1 MFNRN
6 SLAGG
11 EKLLHFEKMADI
23 LRKNCVALIGTLR
36 KQEYLCDLLV
46 SRRVLSEEDRDE
58 VLCEK
63 TNSRKNRLLLD
74 LIRCRFT
81 RAFPVFCEG
90 LRTTQQFDLLQ
101 LLDPARAF
109 DNVPE
114 EPNRSTECKIC
125 VDYQISIAFQPC
137 QHACC
142 CQECARQVNSCP
154 ICRSEIDRSIT
165 IFL

>member
-1 MFNRN
+1 MYFKSCSRR
-6 SLAGG
+6 G
-11 EKLLHFEKMADI
+11 KTMQMADI

-114 EPNRSTECKIC
+114 EPNRSTECKIG
-125 VDYQISIAFQPC
+125 IAFQPC
-137 QHACC
+137 KHVCLDSIIDAIRVNRQHYINTWSK
-142 CQECARQVNSCP
+142 CQVMMQGSGN
-154 ICRSEIDRSIT
+154 DSIRR
-165 IFL
+165 